1 MMRFHMRTLS
11 VVVLPLLVGGCVSMA
26 PEYARPSAPV
36 SEQLHYVD
44 APSAKSAQ
52 ALAWQTLIHE
62 PRLSAV
68 IEKALDQ
75 SRDLRKA
82 VANIEAARATYRI
95 AKSSEFPTLEA
106 SASGTKARTLNSTT
120 NKTAITQSSSATVGI
135 NSYELDFFGKIK
147 SQTDMQWESYQG
159 VEEAARTVRISLIA
173 EVSTAWLTL
182 ASDQSLLQLAHKT
195 EESAKRSLA
204 IVEARIQ
211 RGIDSNVALYEA
223 QSVVHQARADIA
235 SYTAKVGQDRA
246 ALELLVGA
254 SLDDSLLPQTLD
266 ANAEGW
272 VGDVPVGL
280 SSQILLS
287 RPDVLEAEHNLKS
300 ANANIGVARAAYF
313 PSITLTGAGGVGS
326 NSLRGLF
333 DGGTSTIW
341 SFMPNVSLPLFDAG
355 EREATL
361 DYAKANRDLYVAR
374 YELAIQTA
382 FKEVNSALARRAT
395 INDQL
400 QAQNALVEATTK
412 SYATYDARYQK
423 GIDTFLNTLISQ
435 RSMYASEQNLIG
447 VRLEALTNRVSL
459 YQVLGGGLAQKS
471 E

>member
-1 MMRFHMRTLS
+1 MRRFSLMSITL
-11 VVVLPLLVGGCVSMA
+11 VPFLLSGCMSLA
-26 PEYARPSAPV
+26 PEYERPATPVPAQLRDVNHSATQSV
-36 SEQLHYVD
+36 
-44 APSAKSAQ
+44 Q
-52 ALAWQTLIHE
+52 ALAWQDFIHE
-62 PRLSAV
+62 PRLSSV
-68 IEKALDQ
+68 IGKSLEQ

-95 AKSSEFPTLEA
+95 TKSSELPSIDA
-106 SASGTKARTLNSTT
+106 SVSNTKSRSLNAAT
-120 NKTAITQSSSATVGI
+120 NKTSITESSSATVGI

-147 SQTDMQWESYQG
+147 SKTDIQWESYQG
-159 VEEAARTVRISLIA
+159 VEEAARAVKISLIGDVA
-173 EVSTAWLTL
+173 TAWLNL
-182 ASDQSLLQLAHKT
+182 ASDQSLLQLAYKT
-195 EESAKRSLA
+195 EESAKRSLS

-211 RGIDSNVALYEA
+211 RGIDSKVALYEA
-223 QSVVHQARADIA
+223 QSVVHQARVDIA

-254 SLDDSLLPQTLD
+254 TIDDSLLPQTLD
-266 ANAEGW
+266 ANAETW
-272 VGDVPVGL
+272 IGDVPVGL

-313 PSITLTGAGGVGS
+313 PSISLTATGGVGS

-341 SFMPNVSLPLFDAG
+341 SFIPNVSLPIFDGG
-355 EREATL
+355 ERDATL
-361 DYAKANRDLYVAR
+361 DYAKADRDIYVAS

-395 INDQL
+395 IYDQL
-400 QAQNALVEATTK
+400 EAQKSLVDADSK
-412 SYATYDARYQK
+412 SYALYDARYQR
-423 GIDTFLNTLISQ
+423 GVDTFLNALISQ
-435 RSMYASEQNLIG
+435 RTLYAGEQNLIS
-447 VRLEALTNRVSL
+447 VRLEALTNRVTL

>member
-1 MMRFHMRTLS
+1 
-11 VVVLPLLVGGCVSMA
+11 
-26 PEYARPSAPV
+26 
-36 SEQLHYVD
+36 
-44 APSAKSAQ
+44 
-52 ALAWQTLIHE
+52 
-62 PRLSAV
+62 
-68 IEKALDQ
+68 
-75 SRDLRKA
+75 
-82 VANIEAARATYRI
+82 
-95 AKSSEFPTLEA
+95 
-106 SASGTKARTLNSTT
+106 
-120 NKTAITQSSSATVGI
+120 
-135 NSYELDFFGKIK
+135 
-147 SQTDMQWESYQG
+147 
-159 VEEAARTVRISLIA
+159 
-173 EVSTAWLTL
+173 
-182 ASDQSLLQLAHKT
+182 
-195 EESAKRSLA
+195 
-204 IVEARIQ
+204 
-211 RGIDSNVALYEA
+211 
-223 QSVVHQARADIA
+223 VVHQARADIA

-412 SYATYDARYQK
+412 RYATYDARYQK